1 MKAPYY
7 AVLLAL
13 VLGVGCGKKEV
24 EKRAKKEAEGGFKRT
39 KDLAEKGDAK
49 AQYNLGLMYAFGE
62 GVLEDHV
69 TAYAWLNLAPA
80 NGNPTAKTSSPRE

>member
-1 MKAPYY
+1 MKAIFI
-7 AVLLAL
+7 VLLAL
-13 VLGVGCGKKEV
+13 VVAVGCGKKEEKGV
-24 EKRAKKEAEGGFKRT
+24 EDGFKET
-39 KDLAEKGDAK
+39 KDLTEKGDAN

>member
-1 MKAPYY
+1 MKATFI
-7 AVLLAL
+7 VLLAL
-13 VLGVGCGKKEV
+13 VVFVGCGKKEV
-24 EKRAKKEAEGGFKRT
+24 EKEMEDGFKET

>member
-1 MKAPYY
+1 MKAIFI
-7 AVLLAL
+7 VLLAL
-13 VLGVGCGKKEV
+13 VVAVGCGKEE
-24 EKRAKKEAEGGFKRT
+24 EKGVEGGFKET
-39 KDLAEKGDAK
+39 KDLAEKGDAN